1 MVKKATGK
9 LQLAGTKRL
18 VFVTGKIKDTREIFG
33 RTEYLLSKGKIDDI
47 WLSSDKIVMLD
58 KDE

>member
-18 VFVTGKIKDTREIFG
+18 VFVTGNIKDTRKQFG
-33 RTEYLLSKGKIDDI
+33 HVEYLLSKGKIDDI
-47 WLSSDKIVMLD
+47 WLSEDNIVMFD
-58 KDE
+58 KNE

>member
-1 MVKKATGK
+1 MKKATGK

-47 WLSSDKIVMLD
+47 WLSSDKIII
-58 KDE
+58 KD